1 MVKRELIQRLFFSL
15 ILLLQAA
22 NAFGATIT
30 AEVSRNPVSIDE
42 TFELIFEADGAVDDE
57 PDFSPLEHDLEI
69 LSRSQSQ
76 SIRMINGDYSR
87 TTRWALSV
95 MAKRAGQ
102 LTLPAISFGSDRSQ
116 PLSILVR
123 EAAQPDPAS
132 SGEDMFME
140 VSVEPE
146 TAYVQ
151 QQLIFHLRIY
161 RAVNI
166 VDASLSAPQFNDP
179 DIIVEQLGEEQNFE
193 TQRNGRRYLVSQID
207 YLAFPQASGTLTLEP
222 ITFQTRVMQQSRHRF
237 DMFGQA
243 GAIKRIRSK
252 ALSIEIK
259 PIPKNAT
266 GPWLPLTNLQLSASW
281 PKANPEF
288 RVGEPVTRTLA
299 IVADGVTA
307 VQLPEIHTEIPP
319 GFKQYP
325 DQPML
330 QDHKDENGVTAI
342 RQEKIA
348 LVPTR
353 PGAHVLPAITVRW
366 WNVQTNRQEVAR
378 IAEER
383 IQVLPAVGASAPA
396 EPPPSVANSPAT
408 QDAKASP
415 ELPPPAAPNSGI
427 YPWLA
432 LFFALGWLA
441 TAAAWWWF
449 GYYRQ
454 PKKAAPEERGGS
466 PKAKRRNKILAELR
480 EAGQAGDASAVSRAL
495 LAWGKTV
502 WPEAPPKGLVEL
514 AAHFDA
520 ATAANM
526 LALNQSLY
534 GKKRGNWDGDALWRA
549 VKNYRTDRSM
559 QKPRTEKLEPLYL
572 QAGR

>member
-1 MVKRELIQRLFFSL
+1 MVKRDLIKRLFFTL
-15 ILLLQAA
+15 IILLQAA
-22 NAFGATIT
+22 NAWGATIT
-30 AEVSRNPVSIDE
+30 AEVSPNPVSIDE
-42 TFELIFEADGAVDDE
+42 AFELIFEADGPPDGE
-57 PDFSPLEHDLEI
+57 PDFSPLEHNLEI

-76 SIRMINGDYSR
+76 SIRMINGDYSQ
-87 TTRWALSV
+87 TTRWRLSV
-95 MAKRAGQ
+95 MAKSAGP
-102 LTLPAISFGSDRSQ
+102 LTIPAISFGSDRSQ
-116 PLSILVR
+116 AISILVR

-132 SGEDMFME
+132 SGEDLFME

-151 QQLIFHLRIY
+151 QQLIFRVRIY

-179 DIIVEQLGEEQNFE
+179 DIIVEQLGDEQNFE

-207 YLAFPQASGTLTLEP
+207 YLAFPQASGTLTLDP
-222 ITFQTRVMQQSRHRF
+222 ITFQTRIMQQSRHPF
-237 DMFGQA
+237 DRFGQA

-252 ALSIEIK
+252 AISIEIK
-259 PIPKNAT
+259 PIPKGAAQ
-266 GPWLPLTNLQLSASW
+266 PWLPLTNLQLSASW
-281 PKANPEF
+281 PKSNPEF

-299 IVADGVTA
+299 IVADGITA
-307 VQLPEIHTEIPP
+307 AQLPEIHQDMPA

-353 PGAHVLPAITVRW
+353 VGEYVLPAIKVSW
-366 WNVQTNRQEVAR
+366 WNVQTNRQEVAW
-378 IAEER
+378 IAEEH
-383 IQVLPAVGASAPA
+383 IQVLPAPDAPA
-396 EPPPSVANSPAT
+396 EPPPTVASSPIA
-408 QDAKASP
+408 QEAKVLP
-415 ELPPPAAPNSGI
+415 ELPPRAEPSNGI

-432 LFFALGWLA
+432 LFFAVGWLS

-449 GYYRQ
+449 SHYRQ
-454 PKKAAPEERGGS
+454 PKKSAPENSRP
-466 PKAKRRNKILAELR
+466 PKTERRNKILAELR
-480 EAGQAGDASAVSRAL
+480 AACQAGDGFAVCRAL

-502 WPEAPPKGLVEL
+502 WPADPPKGLAEL
-514 AAHFDA
+514 ASHFDEA
-520 ATAANM
+520 AAADI

-534 GKKRGNWDGDALWRA
+534 GRQRGSWDGDAIWSA
-549 VKNYRTDRSM
+549 VKNHSAQQHAR
-559 QKPRTEKLEPLYL
+559 KHPAEGLEPLYL
-572 QAGR
+572 QAER

>member
-1 MVKRELIQRLFFSL
+1 MVKRDLTPRLFFAL
-15 ILLLQAA
+15 VLLLQVASV
-22 NAFGATIT
+22 FGATIT

-42 TFELIFEADGAVDDE
+42 TFELIFEADGVADGE

-87 TTRWALSV
+87 TTRWALRV
-95 MAKRAGQ
+95 MPKRAGQ
-102 LTLPAISFGSDRSQ
+102 LTLPAISFGSDRSP

-123 EAAQPDPAS
+123 EAAQPDSAS

-151 QQLIFHLRIY
+151 QQLIFRVRIY

-179 DIIVEQLGEEQNFE
+179 DIIVEQLGDEQNFE
-193 TQRNGRRYLVSQID
+193 MQRNGRRYLVSQID
-207 YLAFPQASGTLTLEP
+207 YLAFPQATGTLTLDP
-222 ITFQTRVMQQSRHRF
+222 IMFQTRVMQQGRHRF

-259 PIPKNAT
+259 PIPKSAT
-266 GPWLPLTNLQLSASW
+266 QPWLPLTNLQLSASW

-307 VQLPEIHTEIPP
+307 AQLPEIHTEIPP

-353 PGAHVLPAITVRW
+353 PGEYVLPAITVSW
-366 WNVQTNRQEVAR
+366 WNVQTNRQELAR

-383 IQVLPAVGASAPA
+383 IQVLPAAGRPAPV
-396 EPPPSVANSPAT
+396 EPPASVANSPAA
-408 QDAKASP
+408 QDANASP
-415 ELPPPAAPNSGI
+415 EPQPQAAPNSGI
-427 YPWLA
+427 SPWLA

-441 TAAAWWWF
+441 TATAWWWF

-454 PKKAAPEERGGS
+454 PKKAVPEKGDP
-466 PKAKRRNKILAELR
+466 PKTKRRNKILAELR
-480 EAGQAGDASAVSRAL
+480 EACQADDASAVSRGL

-534 GKKRGNWDGDALWRA
+534 GRKRGNWDGDALWCA
-549 VKNYRTDRSM
+549 VKNYRTERHA
-559 QKPRTEKLEPLYL
+559 QKPRSEKLEPLYL